1 MNRFLK
7 FTARLDMFD
16 RPFELSF
23 EEGHRQTKLK
33 QERYADIKN
42 KQFFNN

>member
-1 MNRFLK
+1 
-7 FTARLDMFD
+7 MFD

-33 QERYADIKN
+33 KDKLSKLGGREFFKEEFN
-42 KQFFNN
+42 KEAQD